1 MSVLNNK
8 VDFVAF
14 ISVNHANPNGDPING
29 NRPRDTMEGLERFL
43 MSALSVKSETDFRI
57 WVNVYLYNQMSA
69 ATMVV
74 RALKNE
80 QIAMRN

>member
-29 NRPRDTMEGLERFL
+29 NRPRDTMEGFGAVSYTHLDVYKRQHLYSCVRSFDN
-43 MSALSVKSETDFRI
+43 SAYGTLS
-57 WVNVYLYNQMSA
+57 YASA
-69 ATMVV
+69 KMPS
-74 RALKNE
+74 
-80 QIAMRN
+80 